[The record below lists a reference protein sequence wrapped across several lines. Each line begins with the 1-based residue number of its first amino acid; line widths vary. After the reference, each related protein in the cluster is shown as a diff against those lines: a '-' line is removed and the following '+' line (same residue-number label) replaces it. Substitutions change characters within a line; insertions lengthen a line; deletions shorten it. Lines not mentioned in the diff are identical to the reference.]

1 MMMIRIIRMNK
12 RMIGIRIRIIII
24 RTKRMRIRMIRTRIR
39 IIMMIIIRKERVTK
53 KNYNTRKYYK
63 PL

>member
-39 IIMMIIIRKERVTK
+39 IIIRKERVK
-53 KNYNTRKYYK
+53 RKNYNTRKYYK

>member
-1 MMMIRIIRMNK
+1 MIRITRMNK

-39 IIMMIIIRKERVTK
+39 IIIRKERVTK